1 MYKKTVMY
9 VQSCCF
15 VNLRPCPHY
24 CVFKSMR
31 FVVIDN
37 TSIDLRPH
45 FRFHAFSTVP
55 ITSSETQGRSVGRE
69 KRRDEGFQAQ
79 AEKPLGTDSHRTILN
94 GQANVGSWLGTKNAL
109 YYCTQSA
116 NSIPWVLFVQ
126 GCLVPGDGP
135 HIAWLAF
142 SQQHISCWS
151 SLWHHRHSFYVH
163 QRQKV

>member
-1 MYKKTVMY
+1 MY

-79 AEKPLGTDSHRTILN
+79 AEKPLGTDHFKRSSECWLLIGHKKCFVLLYPIGEQHPLSSFRTRMSSSRRWSTYCLTSLFSTTYFLLKFSMASSSFILRASKAKSVTIN
-94 GQANVGSWLGTKNAL
+94 M
-109 YYCTQSA
+109 CF
-116 NSIPWVLFVQ
+116 IM
-126 GCLVPGDGP
+126 
-135 HIAWLAF
+135 
-142 SQQHISCWS
+142 
-151 SLWHHRHSFYVH
+151 
-163 QRQKV
+163 